1 MSVHRAL
8 IALLLA
14 ASLPQGAAAE
24 ESAPPPA
31 AKPPPTALP
40 VAPPP
45 LADRVAIAELA
56 SPPAM
61 LGMAGKLGKLVTD
74 EATKAGTTID
84 ALAVGKALGAQKA
97 KELAGCGADS
107 ICVAMHGSALG
118 AKKIVTGQ
126 LDKTGDAY
134 TVKLWLHDLTVRR
147 VAATLDRKVL
157 IASRRFERDVQ
168 EALPAFLAGKADA
181 DATLSIEVEGGV
193 DDAKISVDGA
203 PAVPAPLAW
212 SGAPGKHK
220 VRVTR
225 DGYYPVERFFEAT
238 TGVNPKLSVKLL
250 VEAGKEPPPSA
261 KKDAAV
267 AANEGGGL
275 DVPTGSW
282 IAGGVGAG
290 ALLGGVVFGA
300 MASGLESDATEGPD
314 GVLAITRQD
323 AQDGGTYALTAN
335 VLFGVAALGVGAG
348 VALFLLDDDAPA
360 TASLSP
366 TTDGF
371 AVTGSF

>member
-14 ASLPQGAAAE
+14 ASLPQGAIAAE
-24 ESAPPPA
+24 LAPPPV
-31 AKPPPTALP
+31 AKPPPP
-40 VAPPP
+40 PAPEAKAP
-45 LADRVAIAELA
+45 LADKVAIAELA

-74 EATKAGTTID
+74 EAGKSGATVD
-84 ALAVGKALGAQKA
+84 ALAVGKALGAEKA
-97 KELAGCGADS
+97 KELAGCGSDS
-107 ICVAMHGSALG
+107 ICVALHGGALG
-118 AKKIVTGQ
+118 VRRIVTGQ
-126 LDKTGDAY
+126 LDKSADSY

-147 VAATLDRKVL
+147 VAATLERKVL

-168 EALPAFLAGKADA
+168 EGLPAFLAGKADA
-181 DATLSIEVEGGV
+181 DAMVSIEVEGGV
-193 DDAKISVDGA
+193 DDAQISVDGG
-203 PAVPAPLAW
+203 PAAPAPLAW

-225 DGYYPVERFFEAT
+225 EGYYPVERFFEAT
-238 TGVNPKLSVKLL
+238 TGANPKLAVKLL

-261 KKDAAV
+261 KKGGKAV
-267 AANEGGGL
+267 ADGGGL
-275 DVPTGSW
+275 ELPTASW

-300 MASGLESDATEGPD
+300 MASGIESDATEGPD

-323 AQDGGTYALTAN
+323 AQDGGTYAITAN

-348 VALFLLDDDAPA
+348 VALWLLDDDAPA
-360 TASLSP
+360 SAALSP
-366 TTDGF
+366 TTDGL